1 MTLNRPV
8 LQKWFGDVRPAATMI
23 QAGLMEEVM
32 KIEIEVTAKK
42 GGAVGGEQKTL
53 L

>member
-1 MTLNRPV
+1 
-8 LQKWFGDVRPAATMI
+8 MI

-32 KIEIEVTAKK
+32 KIEIEVTAKRA
-42 GGAVGGEQKTL
+42 GVSEGQETL

>member
-1 MTLNRPV
+1 
-8 LQKWFGDVRPAATMI
+8 MI
-23 QAGLMEEVM
+23 QAGLMLDEM

-42 GGAVGGEQKTL
+42 EGASEEQKTL

>member
-1 MTLNRPV
+1 
-8 LQKWFGDVRPAATMI
+8 MI
-23 QAGLMEEVM
+23 QAGLMEEAM

-42 GGAVGGEQKTL
+42 GGVVGEQAGL

>member
-1 MTLNRPV
+1 
-8 LQKWFGDVRPAATMI
+8 MI
-23 QAGLMEEVM
+23 QAGLMEEAM

-42 GGAVGGEQKTL
+42 GGVSEEQKTL

>member
-1 MTLNRPV
+1 
-8 LQKWFGDVRPAATMI
+8 MI
-23 QAGLMEEVM
+23 QAGLMEEAM

-42 GGAVGGEQKTL
+42 GGGGEGQTTL